1 MVKEKKDL
9 RSAVINIALHLLGWM
24 GVAIVYYFIFSIF
37 FDTPIEHELRKTNRE
52 LVKQYDI
59 LSSEYESVSDVL
71 TNVEERDKNIYSML
85 FESDP
90 YSSAQQEGIASE
102 DVEAL
107 LSKTNNEL
115 AEIFFEKLN
124 HVKNES
130 FEISSRFDTLQ
141 KIMQEKDSKLDY
153 IPAIQPVVNK
163 ELTRLAASYGMR
175 IHPFYKNLVSHQGID
190 YAIPEESRIF
200 VTADGRVSDVSTSS
214 SGKGLTITVDH
225 LNGYKTMYGNLNKA
239 TVRRG
244 QSVKRGDIIA
254 HSGNSGMSFM
264 PHLHYEIIKNGMR
277 VDPINYFFMELNHRD
292 NIKLQDIAKIG
303 MQSLD

>member
-90 YSSAQQEGIASE
+90 YSSSQQEGIASE

>member
-90 YSSAQQEGIASE
+90 YSSSQQEGIASE

-239 TVRRG
+239 TVRQG